1 MLCWYWD
8 LLFIKN
14 KKLYYFNF
22 RISNATDFIKQRLNE
37 LKNLASTGYL
47 RHEPKNDDY
56 TVRSLKPVT
65 YRILHLFLHS
75 NLYMLFS
82 LNIYS
87 EVELTSMLGIEQ
99 NFDLLINMIC
109 NPRNLRKGHLESKY
123 KKVI

>member
-1 MLCWYWD
+1 M
-8 LLFIKN
+8 N

-22 RISNATDFIKQRLNE
+22 RILNATYFIKQRLNE
-37 LKNLASTGYL
+37 LQNLASTGYL

-65 YRILHLFLHS
+65 YRILHLLLHT
-75 NLYMLFS
+75 NLYMLLS

-87 EVELTSMLGIEQ
+87 EVELTTMLGIEQ